1 MPNISTMTGDELRNA
16 RHALGLS
23 TSEFADFV
31 SVSDARSV
39 RRWED
44 NTRDIPGP
52 VEVLVRAVLKS
63 PAVRKYFGLTLK
75 ADIED
80 RVQ

>member
-1 MPNISTMTGDELRNA
+1 MPNISTMTGEQLRDA
-16 RHALGLS
+16 RHALGMS

-52 VEVLVRAVLKS
+52 VEVLVRAVMNSKQ
-63 PAVRKYFGLTLK
+63 VRKYFGLTL
-75 ADIED
+75 ASDIVE